1 MHLFPKTP
9 ELLRGPCTPSLY
21 SVLVPAPV
29 PAPVPVP
36 VPVPVVAA
44 QRSTA
49 RFTDVADL
57 EPLPLRDAVVTA
69 AAVPNTATMSA
80 VVLLAMLFVV
90 LGGLAYWARL
100 SGVSWPHRDVADGGA
115 ILQSGLGEVAPPAAI
130 APPPEIVPRPVRV
143 AHEPRV
149 LRFSA
154 FPDVVARGE
163 SLGLCYE
170 VANGARVR
178 IDPDVGEVGALPRN
192 CVQASPAETTTYVLT
207 AEGEDGAGVRQT
219 VLVRVG
225 LDKSTPRQSVGDRA
239 SNAETRLRAVH
250 AVHLPLV
257 TFPPALR
264 RFAGH
269 WT

>member
-1 MHLFPKTP
+1 
-9 ELLRGPCTPSLY
+9 
-21 SVLVPAPV
+21 
-29 PAPVPVP
+29 
-36 VPVPVVAA
+36 
-44 QRSTA
+44 
-49 RFTDVADL
+49 
-57 EPLPLRDAVVTA
+57 
-69 AAVPNTATMSA
+69 MSA

-143 AHEPRV
+143 GHEPRV

-192 CVQASPAETTTYVLT
+192 CVQASPTETTTYVLT

-239 SNAETRLRAVH
+239 SILIFTPRPGSIVTGGPMALCYAVNGAVRARIDPGVGEVSPANTLTCLRVAPTRTTTYELNASGRDGYHVRRQ
-250 AVHLPLV
+250 LV
-257 TFPPALR
+257 IVAR
-264 RFAGH
+264 
-269 WT
+269 